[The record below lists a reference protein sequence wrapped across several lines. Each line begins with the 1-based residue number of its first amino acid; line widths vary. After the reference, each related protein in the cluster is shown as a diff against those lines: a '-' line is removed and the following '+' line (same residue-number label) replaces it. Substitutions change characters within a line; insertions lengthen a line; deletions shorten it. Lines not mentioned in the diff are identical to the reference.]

1 MKEKTLDG
9 FMYFSSI
16 TGNTDVTA
24 YLNKGDVVSC
34 DLVEHLKRTLPL
46 ITESKYF
53 LQFGGAVDYSF
64 TLNGHLEPLYMT
76 FTEFK
81 GVSRYMGLCFKN
93 ETIDQ
98 SWR

>member
-24 YLNKGDVVSC
+24 YLNKSDIVSP
-34 DLVEHLKRTLPL
+34 DLIEYLKGNLPL

-53 LQFGGAVDYSF
+53 LQLGGAVDYSF
-64 TLNGHLEPLYMT
+64 TLDGHLEPLYMT
-76 FTEFK
+76 FSK
-81 GVSRYMGLCFKN
+81 GALRYLGCCFKN
-93 ETIDQ
+93 ETTDQ